1 MDYEMIAGVII
12 LIAAAVIIVS
22 VVRAFLRLL
31 PAILATVVIWVVTS
45 NTVWAVL
52 VFGVVLV
59 LSLVFWR

>member
-1 MDYEMIAGVII
+1 MIAGVII